1 MENQKRGMAA
11 TGQELPPVKRKA
23 RSENRVTVMIM
34 RSVGRV
40 RSFKISPRIVFWASL
55 FVVVYISLSVYFTTE
70 YIKYC
75 YIHHQDGTQNNE
87 IKRLERDLVKSR
99 KEHLRSKQH
108 LALLED
114 YIQNLEK
121 RMEQE
126 KEPLKYADIKEP
138 KPPQRVVSQPVERIE
153 VEKPSEVIDIKDMV
167 IQTVHA
173 RVTVSFKLVNIQ
185 PGESSV
191 GGYIHV
197 IATGRDANPRQEW
210 TYPTEKLKNGVPM
223 NFRRGLPFLIQR
235 FKPYTCFFNADS
247 NSQLPTAI
255 KIMAYDQAGE
265 LTLEKEFEVSNE
277 S

>member
-1 MENQKRGMAA
+1 MGA
-11 TGQELPPVKRKA
+11 TGQEQQPVKRKA
-23 RSENRVTVMIM
+23 DKENRVTVMIM

-70 YIKYC
+70 YIKYF
-75 YIHHQDGTQNNE
+75 YIQHKDSTQIRE
-87 IKRLERDLVKSR
+87 IKRLETDLLKSR
-99 KEHLRSKQH
+99 KEHLRSEQH

-126 KEPLKYADIKEP
+126 KETAEGGETKESA
-138 KPPQRVVSQPVERIE
+138 PPQRVVSQPVKKVEEEKSLE
-153 VEKPSEVIDIKDMV
+153 VVDIKDMV
-167 IQTVHA
+167 IQTVHS
-173 RVTVSFKLVNIQ
+173 RVTVSFKLVNVQ

-197 IATGRDANPRQEW
+197 IAVGKDANPPQEW
-210 TYPTEKLKNGVPM
+210 TYPTEKLKNGTPL

-247 NSQLPTAI
+247 NSRLPTAI
-255 KIMAYDQAGE
+255 KIMAYDQAGVI
-265 LTLEKEFEVSNE
+265 TLEKEFEVSNE

>member
-1 MENQKRGMAA
+1 LEDQKRGMAP
-11 TGQELPPVKRKA
+11 TGHELPPVKRKA
-23 RSENRVTVMIM
+23 GSENRVTVMIM

-40 RSFKISPRIVFWASL
+40 RSFKISPRIVFWASI
-55 FVVVYISLSVYFTTE
+55 FVVVYISLSAYFTTE
-70 YIKYC
+70 YIKYF
-75 YIHHQDGTQNNE
+75 YIHHKDSTQNDE
-87 IKRLERDLVKSR
+87 IKHLEADLLKNR
-99 KEHLRSKQH
+99 KEYLRSKQH

-126 KEPLKYADIKEP
+126 KEPLKDQDIKEP
-138 KPPQRVVSQPVERIE
+138 EPPQRVVSQPVERKE
-153 VEKPSEVIDIKDMV
+153 VEKPPEVIDIKEMV
-167 IQTVHA
+167 IQTDNA
-173 RVTVSFKLVNIQ
+173 RLTVSFKLVNIQ

-197 IATGRDANPRQEW
+197 IATGRDANAPQEW

-235 FKPYTCFFNADS
+235 FKPYTCFFNVDS

-255 KIMAYDQAGE
+255 TIMAYDQAGV
-265 LTLEKEFEVSNE
+265 LTLKKEFEVSNG